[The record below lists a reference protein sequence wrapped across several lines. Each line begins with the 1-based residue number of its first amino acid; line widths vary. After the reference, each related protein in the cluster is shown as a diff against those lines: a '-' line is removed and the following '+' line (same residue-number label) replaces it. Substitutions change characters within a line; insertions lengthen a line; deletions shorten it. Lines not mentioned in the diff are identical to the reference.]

1 MATVRPATQAGS
13 DLVRGLTL
21 THTTALAI
29 GAVIGTGVFLKAAT
43 MAQLLG
49 RPSLVQDLLAREALI
64 QDWVVHRPE
73 RASAGAS

>member
-1 MATVRPATQAGS
+1 MATVGPATQAGS

-49 RPSLVQDLLAREALI
+49 RPSLVLGAWVAAGLAVRE
-64 QDWVVHRPE
+64 
-73 RASAGAS
+73 